1 VEKVF
6 LIDMKIIKSFED
18 AAFLALPRVSN
29 GTNPINHTW
38 LWGLGDDGE
47 IYYKCTKFS
56 LPNEWYNLHD
66 NSIVSNCVS
75 LKEMKKIVKEFGH
88 LLVFI

>member
-1 VEKVF
+1 VAVEKVF

-38 LWGLGDDGE
+38 LWGLGDDGKFIINVRSFHCLMNGI
-47 IYYKCTKFS
+47 IYTITQLYPTAS
-56 LPNEWYNLHD
+56 H
-66 NSIVSNCVS
+66 
-75 LKEMKKIVKEFGH
+75 
-88 LLVFI
+88 